1 MDLRPAGNSHKKLI
15 TVFALLLAIVVI
27 VGGISVF
34 NKGQADSMVVANHS
48 SDTSVSQTVNV
59 ATNQPMTSTTAS
71 PTSSRYKDGSYSA
84 VDSYNSPGGRE
95 AITVTVAVIQDT
107 VTSTSIQQDADNRT
121 SSKYQSTF
129 KSNYSSQVVG
139 KKLSDVQ
146 LSRVSGSSLTSG
158 GFNAAL
164 EQIKL
169 QATQTQP
176 SQNH

>member
-27 VGGISVF
+27 VGGITVF
-34 NKGQADSMVVANHS
+34 NKDQDGSTVVANQ
-48 SDTSVSQTVNV
+48 TSVSQTANV
-59 ATNQPMTSTTAS
+59 ATNQPMAPAMAS

-95 AITVTVAVIQDT
+95 AITVTVAVIQDA
-107 VTSTSIQQDADNRT
+107 VMSTSIQQNADNRT
-121 SSKYQSTF
+121 SSKYQSMF
-129 KSNYSSQVVG
+129 KTNYSSQVVG